1 MPPKIINDKKP
12 PAAPAKK
19 PPAKKP
25 PAEKPPAE
33 KPPAE
38 KPPVE
43 KNSIIKILPKPK
55 IGIIN
60 GLYATSAGM
69 GGITIIECFKIPSE
83 SKMRLELTGQQ
94 GDVIKESMSV
104 AKTVAYNILP
114 IEVKK
119 KIHKE
124 WKDDG
129 PFGFHI
135 HCPEGAT
142 PKDGPSAGA
151 AITVCIYSVLTGI
164 PIRNNIG
171 IAGEIDLQGRIH
183 AIGGISSKV
192 QCAKSA
198 GCNIVLLPTE
208 NKNDVE
214 KILTDENSPNNFKIK
229 MVSDIWEVIDI
240 LLVENELKP
249 LDYTCPPLN
258 DSLTTSGRSILD
270 GYMGKSPPNN
280 PPGSPPTH

>member
-1 MPPKIINDKKP
+1 MPPKIIND
-12 PAAPAKK
+12 
-19 PPAKKP
+19 KKP

-33 KPPAE
+33 KPPAEKPPAEKPLAKKPLAKKPLAKKPLAEKPPAEKPPVE

-104 AKTVAYNILP
+104 AKTVAYRILP
-114 IEVKK
+114 HEVKI
-119 KIHKE
+119 KINKE

-129 PFGFHI
+129 PYGI
-135 HCPEGAT
+135 RINCPESAT

-171 IAGEIDLQGRIH
+171 IAGEIDLEGRIH
-183 AIGGISSKV
+183 AIGGLSSKV
-192 QCAKSA
+192 QGAKSA
-198 GCNIVLLPTE
+198 GCNMVLCPTE

-214 KILTDENSPNNFKIK
+214 KILKDEKSPCGEYFTIK
-229 MVSDIWEVIDI
+229 MVSDIWEIIDI
-240 LLVENELKP
+240 LLVENDLKP
-249 LDYTCPPLN
+249 NDY
-258 DSLTTSGRSILD
+258 RV
-270 GYMGKSPPNN
+270 NN
-280 PPGSPPTH
+280 